1 MFSLLD
7 LLRLSTAF
15 AAIFV
20 VLPYL
25 AVRRKGDESLWRT
38 LTIGFVRTAFF
49 VQISAMVLGDWKLF
63 LPGAAAAS
71 FVLWLGVTA
80 AFARQRSGRPLA
92 ASLPSRGAG
101 IARLLEFLEERP
113 TVFAPLGSRVR
124 KRFNTPVAAGAAVIA
139 AAVALRGVWFAL
151 HHVRLQ
157 RLESYSRTVSLH
169 SLMRGEAWDH
179 DPSVALLAPLA
190 WLSGLTPDHVIRL
203 SGGLVTAAMVLAMAF
218 AGWRRLGTAAGAILS
233 AACLA
238 ASLLWLNLT
247 PSEPGGAEWSAI
259 FVILAVGLA
268 GDAWG
273 AAALALLTAALIHM
287 GLSPVLLMAAL
298 ALTVA
303 SLLGSAIGRF
313 PAVERLVPATAAL
326 AIAVAVILTPLRP
339 AGGEHQYEA
348 AARVAHQIAGEFRTN
363 DWILVSPGLE
373 VAQTYGRGWHVELAD
388 FVDAH
393 TEAKLA
399 DPAFRFSSYAAQSMF
414 VFVEKRVLNQPAFSF
429 AHSGGSASYYY
440 TTRLGRSSLE
450 FRAARLMAA
459 YRSTHKNSTVYYE
472 DDDLIVYR
480 VDRSADPET
489 LSARVSEIP

>member
-7 LLRLSTAF
+7 LLRLCTAF
-15 AAIFV
+15 ALIFV
-20 VLPYL
+20 ILPYL
-25 AVRRKGDESLWRT
+25 AVRRKGDSAMWRT

-49 VQISAMVLGDWKLF
+49 VQISAMVLGDWRLY

-71 FVLWLGVTA
+71 LVLWFGVTA
-80 AFARQRSGRPLA
+80 AFARQRSGRPLVT
-92 ASLPSRGAG
+92 SLPARGAG

-113 TVFAPLGSRVR
+113 TVFAPLGGRVR
-124 KRFNTPVAAGAAVIA
+124 QRFNTPVAVGAAAIA

-151 HHVRLQ
+151 HHIRLQ
-157 RLESYSRTVSLH
+157 RLESYSRTISLH
-169 SLMRGEAWDH
+169 SLMRGDAWDH

-218 AGWRRLGTAAGAILS
+218 AGWRRVGDAAGAILS
-233 AACLA
+233 AAAFA

-268 GDAWG
+268 GEAWG
-273 AAALALLTAALIHM
+273 AAALALLTAALIHV
-287 GLSPVLLMAAL
+287 GLSPVLLLAAF

-303 SLLGSAIGRF
+303 SLLGPAMGRF
-313 PAVERLVPATAAL
+313 PVAARLLPAAAAL
-326 AIAVAVILTPLRP
+326 TILAAAILTPLRP
-339 AGGEHQYEA
+339 AAPEHQYEA
-348 AARVAHQIAGEFRTN
+348 AARAAHQIAREFRTN

-399 DPAFRFSSYAAQSMF
+399 DPAFRFSDYAAQSMF
-414 VFVEKRVLNQPAFSF
+414 VFVEKRVLDQPAFSF
-429 AHSGGSASYYY
+429 AHDAGSASYYY

-459 YRSTHKNSTVYYE
+459 YLSSHNDATVYYE
-472 DDDLIVYR
+472 DEDLMVYR
-480 VDRSADPET
+480 VARTAEPKT
-489 LSARVSEIP
+489 LSARVAAVP